1 VVQLH
6 ESRQWFDATFHRVD
20 PPYGFEQH
28 CTRPFDVLLLVGAW
42 ALSPLAG
49 FEKAL
54 HFWAALISP
63 LLHVFS
69 ALFLVWACSPV
80 FNRRR
85 LAFLVLAFIAQP
97 AVVACFLAGR
107 PDHHSLMTFLFVVSL
122 GFSIRMMHT
131 PSEKKWTWG
140 GGFVSALA
148 FWVCI
153 EAGIFIILPIIVLLS
168 VLWFLKEKDI
178 GSALFNYASSLLLF
192 SVGALLIQNG
202 WGEFFRPEV
211 DRISIIFI
219 FFFFMVTVYAFF
231 VRRYDFNDKIF
242 LRVLF
247 SGAAGIGI
255 LAVMQAV
262 YPQVFSGYEV
272 DPLYSALRSPFI
284 GQAQRIFRLEWPQG
298 PIRFIFWA
306 GITMPTFFWFLHSL
320 FTQKWWQALV
330 SRARK
335 DIYVKLSIFAI
346 VCLILSVQYVIEL
359 RFVVYLEIVCL
370 LGYVVFM
377 DNIISAIESRFE
389 MSKALYVVRPL
400 IIVIMISWF
409 YYPMIFY
416 GNSEGEDIGSGYN
429 SDIVATSKYIQEMSE
444 AGERPLNIM
453 AAPEL
458 GTTILYYTKN
468 NVYNIQGHRAKQ
480 GFRDWYHLMAA
491 ETDKQAISIIKKREV
506 DMILVNKPLA
516 KGYFGNPKNTFLARL
531 LAGKDVPWL
540 DRVEVPEDLAKDILI
555 YMVVNRNDY

>member
-1 VVQLH
+1 MFLRKYPEHVFLSIALITTIQLGIAFMAGVFSGLLADQNCYDWLNRVVQLH

-28 CTRPFDVLLLVGAW
+28 CTRPLDVLLLAGAW
-42 ALSPLAG
+42 VMSPLTG

-54 HFWAALISP
+54 HFWGALISP

-69 ALFLVWACSPV
+69 ALFLVWACCPV
-80 FNRRR
+80 FNRRQ
-85 LAFLVLAFIAQP
+85 LAFLVLAFIFQP
-97 AVVACFLAGR
+97 AVIGCFLAGK

-131 PSEKKWTWG
+131 PPEKKWAWG

-178 GSALFNYASSLLLF
+178 GSALFNYSSSLLLF
-192 SVGALLIQNG
+192 SAGALLIQNG

-231 VRRYDFNDKIF
+231 VQRYEFNDKIF
-242 LRVLF
+242 FRVLF

-262 YPQVFSGYEV
+262 YPQIFSGYEV
-272 DPLYSALRSPFI
+272 DPLYRTLRLPLI
-284 GQAQRIFRLEWPQG
+284 GQVQPIFRLEWPQG
-298 PIRFIFWA
+298 AIRFIFWA
-306 GITMPTFFWFLHSL
+306 GIIMPTFLWFLHSL

-335 DIYVKLSIFAI
+335 DIYVKLSIFVT
-346 VCLILSVQYVIEL
+346 VCLILSVQYVISL
-359 RFVVYLEIVCL
+359 RFVVYLEILCL

-377 DNIISAIESRFE
+377 DNII
-389 MSKALYVVRPL
+389 
-400 IIVIMISWF
+400 
-409 YYPMIFY
+409 
-416 GNSEGEDIGSGYN
+416 
-429 SDIVATSKYIQEMSE
+429 
-444 AGERPLNIM
+444 
-453 AAPEL
+453 
-458 GTTILYYTKN
+458 
-468 NVYNIQGHRAKQ
+468 
-480 GFRDWYHLMAA
+480 
-491 ETDKQAISIIKKREV
+491 
-506 DMILVNKPLA
+506 
-516 KGYFGNPKNTFLARL
+516 
-531 LAGKDVPWL
+531 
-540 DRVEVPEDLAKDILI
+540 
-555 YMVVNRNDY
+555 